1 MVAFTQSKVRHVNG
15 LKKNPLSIRQLD
27 NLGCKI
33 HIEEGILKVVKG
45 ALVVMKVEK
54 ITANLYILL
63 EDTLQ

>member
-1 MVAFTQSKVRHVNG
+1 MNG
-15 LKKNPLSIRQLD
+15 LKKNPLSFRQLD
-27 NLGCKI
+27 NVGFKI

-63 EDTLQ
+63 GDTLQ